1 MKRLV
6 IITAIF
12 SALAMQ
18 LQAQGLVD
26 PNRFKKDSCTCVHKC
41 GTDSV
46 CIKADSI
53 KTCIVADS
61 VKRDSLCVCRKGE
74 PEKMKNGL
82 YRIKG
87 GIKPHN
93 PVKLYGGS
101 KEATT
106 SRTKR

>member
-1 MKRLV
+1 MKKLV

-26 PNRFKKDSCTCVHKC
+26 PNRSKKDSCTCVHKC
-41 GTDSV
+41 ATDSV
-46 CIKADSI
+46 CFKTDST
-53 KTCIVADS
+53 K
-61 VKRDSLCVCRKGE
+61 KDSLCVCRKGE

-101 KEATT
+101 KGTAP
-106 SRTKR
+106 SSNRR